1 MLFLLFPLIMNEL
14 VIVVLVIA
22 LLGAAAALATPPGR
36 LPLALR
42 GVYRIMRK
50 DRGESAAPPDSGPAP
65 LWWRVLAFIL
75 VVIAALLVL
84 A

>member
-1 MLFLLFPLIMNEL
+1 MDEL
-14 VIVVLVIA
+14 VIVILIIA

-50 DRGESAAPPDSGPAP
+50 DRGESAAPPDSGPVP
-65 LWWRVLAFIL
+65 LWRRVLAFVL

>member
-1 MLFLLFPLIMNEL
+1 MKGAIFTLMGKLL
-14 VIVVLVIA
+14 IVVLVVA

-65 LWWRVLAFIL
+65 LWRRILAFLL
-75 VVIAALLVL
+75 VVFAVLIALV
-84 A
+84 

>member
-1 MLFLLFPLIMNEL
+1 MGDLI
-14 VIVVLVIA
+14 IVVLVIA

-65 LWWRVLAFIL
+65 LWRRVFAFIL

>member
-1 MLFLLFPLIMNEL
+1 MDEL
-14 VIVVLVIA
+14 VIVILIIA

-42 GVYRIMRK
+42 GVYRILRK
-50 DRGESAAPPDSGPAP
+50 DRGESAAPPDSGPVP
-65 LWWRVLAFIL
+65 LWRRVLAFVL

>member
-1 MLFLLFPLIMNEL
+1 MDEL
-14 VIVVLVIA
+14 VIVILIIA

-65 LWWRVLAFIL
+65 LWRRVLAFVL

>member
-1 MLFLLFPLIMNEL
+1 MDEL
-14 VIVVLVIA
+14 VIVVLVVA

-42 GVYRIMRK
+42 GLCRIMKK
-50 DRGESAAPPDSGPAP
+50 DRGETAAPPAAGPAP
-65 LWWRVLAFIL
+65 LWRRILAFIL
-75 VVIAALLVL
+75 VVFAFLLVF